1 MSEEMT
7 TAPRSPLWLAA
18 LAGLVAGAAGM
29 LGCEADSF
37 MDPSKLGRWEHTP
50 ATVPILD
57 RIASVEGPKD
67 GAVEYTEVTAEDL
80 IPVVTEYT
88 IGPGDLIDLLV
99 ADLLAMDQFA
109 NYQLPVDTRGYIN
122 VPILGEVEVAGKT
135 TAGAREAVIQALLDK
150 GLVVADP
157 VVTVSLANQRQQTFT
172 VIGAIGG
179 PGSYF
184 IPEADY
190 RLLEALAQA
199 GGFPETVEEIFII
212 RQIPLSELASR
223 GRDRPVSEEARPAD
237 QPPAD
242 PSGLE
247 DLIEGLS
254 GPEGGG
260 GAPGAFGVSSGPLVR
275 QDQPEPAI
283 ELPEAAGEPGADAG
297 ETTWMFL
304 NGQWVEVRRS
314 RPAGGAQRAGGE
326 VAADELLTQRVIR
339 IPVEPLLDGDMR
351 YNVVVRPGDVVRVPS
366 VGGGLIFLAGEVARP
381 GAFSLSPRLT
391 LLRAIDS
398 AGGLG
403 GLAIPERTDIWRM
416 LPDDRQAAIRVN
428 LRAIAEGTQPDL
440 YLKPGDRVN
449 VGTNFWAYPLAVVR
463 NGFRATYGFG
473 LLIDRNF
480 GNDIFG
486 PPPTN
491 NNNQFF

>member
-1 MSEEMT
+1 
-7 TAPRSPLWLAA
+7 
-18 LAGLVAGAAGM
+18 
-29 LGCEADSF
+29 
-37 MDPSKLGRWEHTP
+37 
-50 ATVPILD
+50 
-57 RIASVEGPKD
+57 VEGPRD
-67 GAVEYTEVTAEDL
+67 AAVEYTEVSAEDL

-122 VPILGEVEVAGKT
+122 VPILGEVKVAGKT
-135 TAGAREAVIQALLDK
+135 TAGAREAVIQALLDQ

-172 VIGAIGG
+172 VVGAVGG

-190 RLLEALAQA
+190 RLLEGLAQA
-199 GGFPETVEEIFII
+199 GWFPESAEEVFII
-212 RQIPLSELASR
+212 RQIPLSDLTTQ
-223 GRDRPVSEEARPAD
+223 GRDVPPTEEAGP
-237 QPPAD
+237 QEQGPSD

-247 DLIEGLS
+247 ELIEGLS
-254 GPEGGG
+254 DPEGG
-260 GAPGAFGVSSGPLVR
+260 GAPGAFGAGHRALTR
-275 QDQPEPAI
+275 QDQPEPAVD
-283 ELPEAAGEPGADAG
+283 LPGDAAQPGDG
-297 ETTWMFL
+297 DTTWMFL
-304 NGQWVEVRRS
+304 NGEWVEVRRT
-314 RPAGGAQRAGGE
+314 RPAAGQAGPGGD
-326 VAADELLTQRVIR
+326 VAAEQLLTQRVIR

-351 YNVVVRPGDVVRVPS
+351 YNVVVRPGDVVRVPA

-416 LPDDRQAAIRVN
+416 LPGDRQAAIRVN

-449 VGTNFWAYPLAVVR
+449 VGTNFWAYPLAVFR